1 MLCGGK
7 REEKNSCR
15 SCEKDLGVLAFW
27 GKLEVPQE
35 TSGKLKLEGGNCLD
49 HSQQPSIVLK
59 NRHIKSTCAHQKKK
73 NRDDVA

>member
-7 REEKNSCR
+7 REEKISCW

-35 TSGKLKLEGGNCLD
+35 TSGKLTLEGGNCLD

-59 NRHIKSTCAHQKKK
+59 NRQNPHVLTKKK

>member
-1 MLCGGK
+1 VLCGGK

-59 NRHIKSTCAHQKKK
+59 NRHKIHMCSPKKK